1 MQKKKLYLFLL
12 ILGTAFW
19 GVSFTFVKTGVG
31 HGSPFLFLFYKFL
44 IAGLCLAGV
53 FFNQLKYITR
63 NTVRISLLIGVPL
76 LIATVLQTIG
86 LKYTTVSNAA
96 FITGMDVVLIP
107 ILKLLVYR
115 KKVVFK
121 VWIACA
127 LALVGLYIIV
137 VKDGLSLNIGDLWIL
152 ACALGFAFYVLQVG
166 KFSTEEKPIPSVIL
180 LMLFCALGCLAF
192 ALFDERVIWLP
203 DNSDFWIGVFFVA
216 IPATAYMY
224 AVQNVGQRYLG
235 EEKVALTYL
244 FEPVL
249 ATMAGTILLNEKFS
263 SEMLIGGSL
272 ILAAMIISEVNFK
285 KAFQG
290 KSFV

>member
-1 MQKKKLYLFLL
+1 M
-12 ILGTAFW
+12 
-19 GVSFTFVKTGVG
+19 
-31 HGSPFLFLFYKFL
+31 
-44 IAGLCLAGV
+44 
-53 FFNQLKYITR
+53 
-63 NTVRISLLIGVPL
+63 
-76 LIATVLQTIG
+76 
-86 LKYTTVSNAA
+86 
-96 FITGMDVVLIP
+96 
-107 ILKLLVYR
+107 
-115 KKVVFK
+115 
-121 VWIACA
+121 
-127 LALVGLYIIV
+127 GLYIIV

-244 FEPVL
+244 FEPVF
-249 ATMAGTILLNEKFS
+249 ATMAGSILLNEKFS
-263 SEMLIGGSL
+263 LEILIGGSL
-272 ILAAMIISEVNFK
+272 ILTAMIISEFNFK
-285 KAFQG
+285 KALQG
-290 KSFV
+290 

>member
-31 HGSPFLFLFYKFL
+31 HGSPFLFLFYKFM
-44 IAGLCLAGV
+44 IAGLCLAVV
-53 FFNQLKYITR
+53 FFNQLKYTTR

-244 FEPVL
+244 FEPVF
-249 ATMAGTILLNEKFS
+249 ATMAGSILLNEKFS
-263 SEMLIGGSL
+263 SEILIGGSL
-272 ILAAMIISEVNFK
+272 ILTAMIISEFNFK
-285 KAFQG
+285 KALQG
-290 KSFV
+290 

>member
-31 HGSPFLFLFYKFL
+31 HGSPFLFLFYKFM
-44 IAGLCLAGV
+44 IAGLCLAVV
-53 FFNQLKYITR
+53 FFNQLKYTTR

-166 KFSTEEKPIPSVIL
+166 KIF
-180 LMLFCALGCLAF
+180 
-192 ALFDERVIWLP
+192 
-203 DNSDFWIGVFFVA
+203 
-216 IPATAYMY
+216 Y
-224 AVQNVGQRYLG
+224 
-235 EEKVALTYL
+235 
-244 FEPVL
+244 
-249 ATMAGTILLNEKFS
+249 
-263 SEMLIGGSL
+263 
-272 ILAAMIISEVNFK
+272 
-285 KAFQG
+285 
-290 KSFV
+290 

>member
-1 MQKKKLYLFLL
+1 MQKKKLYLSLL

-31 HGSPFLFLFYKFL
+31 HGSPFLFLFYKFM
-44 IAGLCLAGV
+44 IAGLCLAVV

-192 ALFDERVIWLP
+192 ALFDEHVIWLP

-244 FEPVL
+244 FEPVF
-249 ATMAGTILLNEKFS
+249 ATMAGSILLNEKFS
-263 SEMLIGGSL
+263 SEILIGGSL
-272 ILAAMIISEVNFK
+272 ILTAMIISEFNFK
-285 KAFQG
+285 KALQG
-290 KSFV
+290 